1 MENKQIKQ
9 LSRTAFKEYEAKLEY
24 MKNTRRLEVAQH
36 IKEARAFGDISENA
50 EYDAAKNEQAEVEE
64 RIFKL
69 EDMIKK
75 DEQSALEAEIAQIEE
90 LLLHVEVIDESSI
103 DLSTVNVGTR
113 IVLQSLRT
121 GETEEYDVVSTTEA
135 EPFRKSFMVK
145 CDGSETNRNLGYTA
159 GEEIFY
165 EAPPRLS
172 NDSPV
177 GHAILGHKA
186 GDVVDVVAPA
196 GILQYKVISIGKK
209 PDAPTGAYTQESIV
223 S

>member
-1 MENKQIKQ
+1 M
-9 LSRTAFKEYEAKLEY
+9 
-24 MKNTRRLEVAQH
+24 AQH

-50 EYDAAKNEQAEVEE
+50 EYDAA
-64 RIFKL
+64 
-69 EDMIKK
+69 M

-159 GEEIFY
+159 GEEILLRGSSPS
-165 EAPPRLS
+165 EQRQPRGPWPSLAIKRGMWWMW
-172 NDSPV
+172 SPR
-177 GHAILGHKA
+177 
-186 GDVVDVVAPA
+186 PA
-196 GILQYKVISIGKK
+196 SSSIK
-209 PDAPTGAYTQESIV
+209 
-223 S
+223 

>member
-1 MENKQIKQ
+1 M
-9 LSRTAFKEYEAKLEY
+9 
-24 MKNTRRLEVAQH
+24 
-36 IKEARAFGDISENA
+36 
-50 EYDAAKNEQAEVEE
+50 
-64 RIFKL
+64 
-69 EDMIKK
+69 
-75 DEQSALEAEIAQIEE
+75 
-90 LLLHVEVIDESSI
+90 EVIDESSI

>member
-1 MENKQIKQ
+1 M
-9 LSRTAFKEYEAKLEY
+9 
-24 MKNTRRLEVAQH
+24 
-36 IKEARAFGDISENA
+36 
-50 EYDAAKNEQAEVEE
+50 
-64 RIFKL
+64 
-69 EDMIKK
+69 

-103 DLSTVNVGTR
+103 DLSTVNVGTASCCR
-113 IVLQSLRT
+113 ACARGKQRN
-121 GETEEYDVVSTTEA
+121 TTWSPPPRP